1 MSTPESTSTEEFSPI
16 ESQDELNRIVSARVA
31 RERAKYADYD
41 DLKATA
47 SGVESLKAEH
57 ASALEAVKAEKAT
70 ADAEVARLNAEVL
83 KLSIASEKGV
93 PAKLLNG
100 STKEELEAAAEALLE
115 FKGAGKDPHAQHHGP
130 AFGLEG
136 ADALANRD
144 AEARLIL
151 GL

>member
-1 MSTPESTSTEEFSPI
+1 MSNPENTSTEEFSPI

-41 DLKATA
+41 DLKASVAGIDT
-47 SGVESLKAEH
+47 LKAEH
-57 ASALEAVKAEKAT
+57 ATALEAVKAEKET

-93 PAKLLNG
+93 PAKLLTG
-100 STKEELEAAAEALLE
+100 STKEELEAAAKALLE
-115 FKGAGKDPHAQHHGP
+115 FKGAGSGSHAPHNGP
-130 AFGLEG
+130 MFGLEG